1 MDVFRMKCS
10 DFDTANL
17 PDYRKGVY
25 GVTSNF
31 GVSLNQVDT
40 KCHFALVVYQHKRSI
55 NSVMVEIVRKPG
67 YWDDG
72 GKDLVP
78 IPFETLKKLTSNH
91 FHNLIVECKG
101 HALIKGM
108 KSENFT
114 SLRPSFEL
122 CKWTNAFD
130 FLKQY
135 GNALAT
141 ALAYADDV
149 HDLDEGE
156 EFNACIA
163 DIQNFVNEMKET
175 GLYACGIR
183 NATERIKDIQE
194 DMVEEDKSTREN
206 YETWQSAVDT
216 LAQYGIE
223 YKRDKD
229 EAVWP

>member
-25 GVTSNF
+25 GVTSCF
-31 GVSLNQVDT
+31 GVSLNPVDT

-55 NSVMVEIVRKPG
+55 NSVMVEIFKKTG

-78 IPFETLKKLTSNH
+78 IPFETLKKMTSNI
-91 FHNLIVECKG
+91 FHNLIVEYKG
-101 HALIKGM
+101 HAFIKGM
-108 KSENFT
+108 KSENLT

-141 ALAYADDV
+141 ALAYADVV
-149 HDLDEGE
+149 HNLDEGA
-156 EFNACIA
+156 EFNMKIY

-175 GLYACGIR
+175 GLYASGIR
-183 NATERIKDIQE
+183 NATERIKNIQE